1 MRRCQV
7 MQVLY
12 ILTVRLL
19 EAIKSLLPNDL
30 ENLLFSTR
38 QKCLNATNNLTKRRH
53 HHTIR
58 KQQNFED
65 WKHPWKLTQN
75 NYKISNTLHYF
86 CIRWLACI
94 WAIEHWY
101 VFLHETHTYKTSCSG
116 IIVVFF
122 LHTHTSYYRVIQS
135 IQTQWKTVHSTH
147 KRSIIQYSVVL
158 QKWSQNSW
166 VSETLLSSS
175 VTGLFIFPRRTSSF
189 HIFTLMKFI
198 IDCIF

>member
-122 LHTHTSYYRVIQS
+122 LHTHTQVTIGLSS
-135 IQTQWKTVHSTH
+135 LL
-147 KRSIIQYSVVL
+147 KRSEKQSTAHVKGALSNTVL
-158 QKWSQNSW
+158 SCKNGVRIPESQRHYCPPLLLDYLFFQGEPLVF
-166 VSETLLSSS
+166 VSSLWWNL
-175 VTGLFIFPRRTSSF
+175 
-189 HIFTLMKFI
+189 
-198 IDCIF
+198 